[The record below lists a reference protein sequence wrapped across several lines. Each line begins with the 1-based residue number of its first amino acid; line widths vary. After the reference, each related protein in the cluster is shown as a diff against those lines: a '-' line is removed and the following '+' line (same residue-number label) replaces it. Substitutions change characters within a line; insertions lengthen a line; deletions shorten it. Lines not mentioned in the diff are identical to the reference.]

1 MNKMTHC
8 IRNHY
13 FVAFFV
19 TLTISI
25 GLIIG
30 GFFAPPQGEID
41 GSVLK
46 GVGELFLWPALAFA
60 AKALDD
66 DKKIKIHQGNT
77 TIVVGERKIDDDNET
92 VEELPGVD
100 DAGEGEVTEDE

>member
-1 MNKMTHC
+1 MELKNC

-13 FVAFFV
+13 ILAFFV

-30 GFFAPPQGEID
+30 GFLAPPQGEID

-46 GVGELFLWPALAFA
+46 AVGELFLWPTLAFA
-60 AKALDD
+60 VKALDD
-66 DKKIKIHQGNT
+66 DKKIRIHQGNT
-77 TIVVGERKIDDDNET
+77 TIVVGERRPDDDE
-92 VEELPGVD
+92 VVD
-100 DAGEGEVTEDE
+100 ADNDDDDVMEGEQDE